1 MATVAKEG
9 AFQGLGYYLTSPA
22 CQSYKETFFP
32 FLEKGKGVEL
42 KERRKKRELI
52 CFLLFQEEGKE
63 QVSEREW

>member
-42 KERRKKRELI
+42 KEREEKR
-52 CFLLFQEEGKE
+52 G
-63 QVSEREW
+63 S

>member
-42 KERRKKRELI
+42 KEREEKEGVDLFSAFSGRRERA
-52 CFLLFQEEGKE
+52 
-63 QVSEREW
+63 SE